1 MLVFLPL
8 QYAELLTA
16 LLLRYRKRSDASRQ
30 LDIPTIK
37 GNHLLM
43 GGKWQV
49 AVQSFMSETG
59 SHLKREGSSTTKFDF
74 SSANTVVPSPHR
86 IRT

>member
-43 GGKWQV
+43 GGKM
-49 AVQSFMSETG
+49 AG
-59 SHLKREGSSTTKFDF
+59 SCPVLHVRDRWPPK
-74 SSANTVVPSPHR
+74 A
-86 IRT
+86 